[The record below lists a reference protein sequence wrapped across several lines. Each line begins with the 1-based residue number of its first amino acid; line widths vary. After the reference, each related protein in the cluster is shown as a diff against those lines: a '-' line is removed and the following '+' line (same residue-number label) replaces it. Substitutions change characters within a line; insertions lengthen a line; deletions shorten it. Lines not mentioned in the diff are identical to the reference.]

1 MFVLSVRLSAGND
14 VDCGRTADLV
24 EMPFG
29 VVGRVGPRYTMHL
42 DGRLKIPPTGRDI
55 FGEIGMRS
63 VKYMKNVA
71 LC

>member
-42 DGRLKIPPTGRDI
+42 DGRLKIPPLEETFLG
-55 FGEIGMRS
+55 
-63 VKYMKNVA
+63 K
-71 LC
+71 